1 MKLDNQWWVLCGFGV
16 ASFTAAAIGGTATSR
31 AVRDWYPTLVKP
43 AWNPPAWLFGPVW
56 TVLYLAMAVA
66 AWLVWR
72 RAGWAGARLALTL
85 FMVQLTLNAAWSII
99 FFGLRNPGA
108 AVVEVMVLW
117 AAILGTLVLFWQVSV
132 PAGILFI
139 PYLAWVSF
147 ATVLNFAIWRLN
159 P

>member
-56 TVLYLAMAVA
+56 TVLYIAMAVA

-72 RAGWAGARLALTL
+72 RVGWAGARLALTL

-108 AVVEVMVLW
+108 AFAEVVVLW

-139 PYLAWVSF
+139 PYLTWVSF
-147 ATVLNFAIWRLN
+147 AAVLNFSIWRLN

>member
-1 MKLDNQWWVLCGFGV
+1 MKLDNQWWVLCGFV
-16 ASFTAAAIGGTATSR
+16 AASFTAAAIGGTATSR

-139 PYLAWVSF
+139 PYLTWVSF
-147 ATVLNFAIWRLN
+147 AAVLNFSIWRLN

>member
-108 AVVEVMVLW
+108 AFAEVVFLW
-117 AAILGTLVLFWQVSV
+117 AAIVGTLVSFWQVSV
-132 PAGILFI
+132 PAGMLFI
-139 PYLAWVSF
+139 PYLTWVSF
-147 ATVLNFAIWRLN
+147 AAVLNFVIWRLN

>member
-1 MKLDNQWWVLCGFGV
+1 MKLDNQWWVLCGFV
-16 ASFTAAAIGGTATSR
+16 AASFTAAAIGGTATSR

-56 TVLYLAMAVA
+56 TVLYIAMAVA

-72 RAGWAGARLALTL
+72 RVGWAGARLALTL

-108 AVVEVMVLW
+108 AFAEVVVLW

-139 PYLAWVSF
+139 PYLTWVSF
-147 ATVLNFAIWRLN
+147 AAVLNFSIWRLN

>member
-16 ASFTAAAIGGTATSR
+16 ASFAAAAIGGTATSR
-31 AVRDWYPTLVKP
+31 AVRDWYPTLTKP

-56 TVLYLAMAVA
+56 TVLYIAMAVA

-72 RAGWAGARLALTL
+72 RAGWTGARWAVTL
-85 FMVQLTLNAAWSII
+85 FMMQLTLNAAWSII

-108 AVVEVMVLW
+108 AFAEVVVLW

>member
-1 MKLDNQWWVLCGFGV
+1 MKLDHSGLVLGGFLV
-16 ASFTAAAIGGTATSR
+16 ASFTAAAIGGTATGR
-31 AVRDWYPTLVKP
+31 AVQDWYPTLTKP

-56 TVLYLAMAVA
+56 TVLYIAMAVA

-85 FMVQLTLNAAWSII
+85 FMVQLALNAAWSII

-108 AVVEVMVLW
+108 AFAEIVVLW
-117 AAILGTLVLFWQVSV
+117 AAIVGTLVMFWQVSV
-132 PAGILFI
+132 PAGMLFI
-139 PYLAWVSF
+139 PYLTWVSF
-147 ATVLNFAIWRLN
+147 AAVLNFVIWRLN

>member
-56 TVLYLAMAVA
+56 TVLYIAMAVA

-72 RAGWAGARLALTL
+72 RVGWAGARLALTL

-108 AVVEVMVLW
+108 AFAEVVVLW

>member
-1 MKLDNQWWVLCGFGV
+1 MKLDNQWWVLCGFV
-16 ASFTAAAIGGTATSR
+16 AASFTAAAIGGTATSR

-56 TVLYLAMAVA
+56 TVLYIAMAVA

-72 RAGWAGARLALTL
+72 RVGWAGARLALTL

-108 AVVEVMVLW
+108 AFAEVVVLW

>member
-16 ASFTAAAIGGTATSR
+16 ACFTAAAIGGTATSR
-31 AVRDWYPTLVKP
+31 SVRDWYPTLTKP

-56 TVLYLAMAVA
+56 TVLYIAMAVA

-72 RAGWAGARLALTL
+72 KAGWGGARLALTL
-85 FMVQLTLNAAWSII
+85 FIVQLTLNAAWSII

-108 AVVEVMVLW
+108 AFVEVVVLW

-132 PAGILFI
+132 PAGMLFI

>member
-139 PYLAWVSF
+139 PYLTWVSF
-147 ATVLNFAIWRLN
+147 AAVLNFSIWRLN

>member
-1 MKLDNQWWVLCGFGV
+1 MKLDNQWWVLCGFV
-16 ASFTAAAIGGTATSR
+16 AASFTAAAIGGTATSR